1 MKLAEAL
8 IERAEMQKV
17 IAALES
23 RMMQNVKIQEG
34 DEAAEDVGELMK
46 QYEEVMGELEKLII
60 RINET
65 NFQSGLS
72 QMLAHR
78 DRLKNHIGIMRKLCD
93 ECSISQGNRFSR
105 NEVKFV
111 RCIDVADFQRRI
123 DVLSKEYRTLDT
135 QIQAK
140 NWSIEII

>member
-65 NFQSGLS
+65 NFQS
-72 QMLAHR
+72 
-78 DRLKNHIGIMRKLCD
+78 
-93 ECSISQGNRFSR
+93 
-105 NEVKFV
+105 
-111 RCIDVADFQRRI
+111 
-123 DVLSKEYRTLDT
+123 
-135 QIQAK
+135 
-140 NWSIEII
+140 